1 MMFLQPWVLFGLPI
15 VLLPIAI
22 HLLNQRRHRP
32 IDWGAMHF
40 LRQASRMHQGAARI
54 RYWLILLL
62 RLLAVACVLFFMSRP
77 LATGWLSLVGNSASR
92 VIVILDCSP
101 SMEMTDAL
109 NGRSKRA
116 SAIAKLDAMFEA
128 QGNRSERILFVS
140 PDQPPVILPSNVKL
154 ADLAETQS
162 TDVSAKIPELVSL
175 AMRYIQAEGLGPTEV
190 WCCSDLQANDWDTQS
205 GLWSTIRETLAAFPF
220 VRLTLLSYA
229 EREQFNAAVR
239 VQRAVLKQTDR
250 SSELLLDFSVQQT
263 SGNLVPRVLPVT
275 IQIGESRVV
284 VELELSGREVV
295 RNGFVVPID
304 SSIDSGAG
312 TIELPSDAN
321 AADNRF
327 HFAFSKPAT
336 MRSLIVS
343 DNEKVSTVLQI
354 MTKTSTSKQQPI
366 ECELVSTQGLANL
379 KLDDVGLLIWQAP
392 LPEGA
397 TAEQIKQLVATGG
410 AVLFFPPSPES
421 NAKGDAEMYGMRWLD
436 WSDVDSQDYAI
447 QRWRKDAD
455 LLRNAESGEVLPVN
469 ELLVRR
475 VCAIGEKG
483 TTTLAAFSNGASFL
497 NKAAVDVGAVY
508 FCSTLP
514 TAESSNL
521 ADNGVVLYA
530 MIQRALAEGSSS
542 VGGVNNVVAG
552 GIAPADLETWE
563 RVDLGDKTIVAADR
577 PQHAAAYRL
586 GKRLLAIN
594 RSAGEDDPTEV
605 DKKTLQSLV
614 AGGSTRV
621 LSDQIE
627 SDNNLTREVWR
638 WFAFAAVL
646 ALLAEAFLTLPN
658 KLGTSKAFAIGSGPR

>member
-1 MMFLQPWVLFGLPI
+1 MMFLQPWILFGLPL

-62 RLLAVACVLFFMSRP
+62 RLLAVASVLFFMSRP

-92 VIVILDCSP
+92 AIVILDCSP
-101 SMEMTDAL
+101 SMEMTDTL

-116 SAIAKLDAMFEA
+116 SALAKLDAMFEA
-128 QGNRSERILFVS
+128 QGNGPDRILFVS
-140 PDQPPVILPSNVKL
+140 PDQPPVIVPSNIKL

-162 TDVSAKIPELVSL
+162 TNVSAKIPELVTQAL
-175 AMRYIQAEGLGPTEV
+175 RYIQTEGLGPTEV

-205 GLWSTIRETLAAFPF
+205 GLWPTIRETLAEFPF
-220 VRLTLLSYA
+220 VRLTMLSYA

-239 VQRAVLKQTDR
+239 VQRTALKRTDR
-250 SSELLLDFSVQQT
+250 SSELLLDFSVRQT

-295 RNGFVVPID
+295 RNGFAVPID
-304 SSIDSGAG
+304 SSIEAGAG

-321 AADNRF
+321 AADNNF

-343 DNEKVSTVLQI
+343 DDEKVSTVLQI
-354 MTKTSTSKQQPI
+354 MTKTSMSKQQPV
-366 ECELVSTQGLANL
+366 ECELVSTPKSASL
-379 KLDDVGLLIWQAP
+379 KLDDIGLLIWQSP
-392 LPEGA
+392 LPEG
-397 TAEQIKQLVATGG
+397 TIAEQIKQFVATGG
-410 AVLFFPPSPES
+410 AVLFFPPSSEA
-421 NAKGDAEMYGMRWLD
+421 NAKGDSAMFGMRWLD
-436 WSDVDSQDYAI
+436 WSDVDSQDYSI
-447 QRWRKDAD
+447 QRWRKDTD
-455 LLRNAESGEVLPVN
+455 LLRNAESGEVLPVD
-469 ELLVRR
+469 ELQVRR
-475 VCAIGEKG
+475 VCAIGETG
-483 TTTLAAFSNGASFL
+483 ATTLASFSNGASFL
-497 NKAAVDVGAVY
+497 CKATTDVGAVY

-514 TAESSNL
+514 TAECSTL

-530 MIQRALAEGSSS
+530 MIQRALAEGSNS
-542 VGGVNNVVAG
+542 VGGIQTVIAG
-552 GIAPADLETWE
+552 GVVPADLETWD
-563 RVDLGDKTIVAADR
+563 RVDLGDKTIVAAER
-577 PQHAAAYRL
+577 PQHAAAYRS
-586 GKRLLAIN
+586 GKRWLAIN

-605 DKKTLQSLV
+605 DEKTLQSLV

-621 LSDQIE
+621 VNDQIG
-627 SDNNLTREVWR
+627 SDRGLTREVWR
-638 WFAFAAVL
+638 WFAFAAVF

-658 KLGTSKAFAIGSGPR
+658 KRGTSKALAMGSGPR